1 MSLCYVEEARDTS
14 LLTPASLVRLK
25 LAIYLAPY
33 LIAYIYTGDGMLTG
47 NPTIIVRLTDPLN
60 HVNRCCMWECLCL
73 PICKSSATC
82 N

>member
-47 NPTIIVRLTDPLN
+47 NPTIIV
-60 HVNRCCMWECLCL
+60 
-73 PICKSSATC
+73 
-82 N
+82 